1 MAVLVKRVGQHL
13 SISPRPVIGAETPG

>member
-13 SISPRPVIGAETPG
+13 SISRRPAIGAETPG